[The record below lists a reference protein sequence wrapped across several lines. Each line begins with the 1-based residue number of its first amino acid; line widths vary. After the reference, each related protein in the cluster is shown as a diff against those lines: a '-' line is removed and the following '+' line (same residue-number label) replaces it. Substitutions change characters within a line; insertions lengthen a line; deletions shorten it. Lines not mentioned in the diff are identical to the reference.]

1 MRNIKVKLVKELGG
15 SMAYYSDTNTIEV
28 LDKTFNR
35 ELPEDI
41 TKHFNHELIHAYTV
55 SEYDNNSIFR
65 QHVNIIYNKLI
76 NTFPEKEY
84 PRKGLYYG
92 LKSPKEFISEI
103 MSNTAFRDL
112 VGKHD
117 MSTWRKFLTGVLWML
132 GLNKLVNKVEGY
144 TTTKLINEISDII
157 ENRNINPDI
166 NRLGDG
172 IFYMEDS
179 DPSLNKLSKDSKKI
193 LDKIMNG
200 LNGRY
205 KSLRAQN
212 YPLLQLAKLQ

>member
-1 MRNIKVKLVKELGG
+1 
-15 SMAYYSDTNTIEV
+15 
-28 LDKTFNR
+28 
-35 ELPEDI
+35 
-41 TKHFNHELIHAYTV
+41 
-55 SEYDNNSIFR
+55 
-65 QHVNIIYNKLI
+65 
-76 NTFPEKEY
+76 
-84 PRKGLYYG
+84 
-92 LKSPKEFISEI
+92 

-172 IFYMEDS
+172 IFYMEDN

-212 YPLLQLAKLQ
+212 YPPLQLAKLQ